1 MATPGF
7 YLAEAHVMRNL
18 YKEKMKKSM
27 EEERAMPG
35 VGAGAGDSRVVK
47 KSSGCFRI
55 FKKIHPSN
63 GRVVVNSAKREEEEG
78 VGKWGSTGSQ

>member
-18 YKEKMKKSM
+18 YKEKMRKSM
-27 EEERAMPG
+27 EEERAMAG
-35 VGAGAGDSRVVK
+35 VGAGAGAGDSRVK

-63 GRVVVNSAKREEEEG
+63 GQVVVNSAKREEEGG
-78 VGKWGSTGSQ
+78 VGKWGSTGS